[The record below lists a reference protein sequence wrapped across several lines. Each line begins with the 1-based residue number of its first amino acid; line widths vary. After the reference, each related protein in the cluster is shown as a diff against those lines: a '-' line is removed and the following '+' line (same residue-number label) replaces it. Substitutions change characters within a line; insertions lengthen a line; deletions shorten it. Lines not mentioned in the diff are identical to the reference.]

1 MPVQKRLLLS
11 LTTSSWKLNPDFIP
25 HLISLPILALQD
37 AFDPVAGNPSSDST
51 ADIVVFRDLCWIPG
65 EAEFVDC
72 SRACTKPDLISSNTS
87 RLHNCVVYPAIAQYP
102 LEVEQNEPVDSPF
115 ASSVQGL
122 K

>member
-1 MPVQKRLLLS
+1 MPVQMRLLLY

-25 HLISLPILALQD
+25 HIISLPILGLQD

-51 ADIVVFRDLCWIPG
+51 ADIIVFRDVCWIPID
-65 EAEFVDC
+65 AKFVDY

-87 RLHNCVVYPAIAQYP
+87 RLHNCVVYPAISQYP
-102 LEVEQNEPVDSPF
+102 LVVEQNEPVDNPF